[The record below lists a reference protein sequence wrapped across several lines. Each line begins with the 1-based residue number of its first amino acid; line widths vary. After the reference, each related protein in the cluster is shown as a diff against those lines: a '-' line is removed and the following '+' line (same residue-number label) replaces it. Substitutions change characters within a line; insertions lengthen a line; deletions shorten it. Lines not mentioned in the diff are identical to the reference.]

1 MKKIAILIT
10 TLVVSVSSSFAQ
22 KWNVDKA
29 HSKVGFTVTHLML
42 SEVDGNFKTFDAT
55 ITSSKEDFTDA
66 VFEFSADVSSVDTD
80 NEMRDGHLKKADMFD
95 AEKFPKI
102 SFKSTSITKVDAKKY
117 KLVGD
122 LTLKGVTKPV
132 TFDLTLNGVGK
143 NMRTQKPIA
152 GFKLTGTIKRT
163 DFGVGGMPGAVVS
176 EDIEI
181 RAVGE
186 FGKE

>member
-1 MKKIAILIT
+1 MKKIAILS
-10 TLVVSVSSSFAQ
+10 LVMFVSLSSFAQ

-29 HSKVGFTVTHLML
+29 HSKLGFTVTHLMI
-42 SEVDGNFKTFDAT
+42 SEVDGNFKKFDAT
-55 ITSSKEDFTDA
+55 ITSEKEDFSDA
-66 VFEFSADVSSVDTD
+66 IFELTADVNSVATD
-80 NEMRDGHLKKADMFD
+80 NDMRDGHLKKPDMFD
-95 AEKFPKI
+95 AEKFPTI
-102 SFKSTSITKVDAKKY
+102 TFKSTSIKKIDAKKY
-117 KLVGD
+117 TLVGN
-122 LTLKGVTKPV
+122 LTMKGVTKPV
-132 TFDLTLNGVGK
+132 TLDLTLNGIGK

-152 GFKLTGTIKRT
+152 GFKLTGTVKRT